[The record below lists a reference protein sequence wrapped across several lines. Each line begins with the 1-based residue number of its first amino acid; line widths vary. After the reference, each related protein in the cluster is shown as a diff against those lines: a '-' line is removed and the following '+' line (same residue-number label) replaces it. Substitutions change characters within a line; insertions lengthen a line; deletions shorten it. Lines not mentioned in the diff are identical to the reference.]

1 MSNPLHDKGQHFLLI
16 PGAGSRLERF
26 IFENRLAVLI
36 VLALLTLVLGY
47 NAVNIKPGASCERL
61 IPLEH
66 PYIANMMERR
76 EDLQDVGDSVRV
88 VVAVEGGDIFT
99 PSYMDSLKQIHDE
112 LFYI

>member
-47 NAVNIKPGASCERL
+47 NAVNIKPDASFERL

-76 EDLQDVGDSVRV
+76 EDLQNPGNSIRGVG
-88 VVAVEGGDIFT
+88 AVKAGDAFT
-99 PSYMDSLKQIHDE
+99 PSYIDRQR
-112 LFYI
+112 